1 MSTLGVFNFMTA
13 NGYFKGPGNDI
24 SWHVHGAEENAFA
37 LEMLKQ
43 GSSILLFGR
52 ITYEMM
58 AGYWPTAD
66 AIRNDP
72 EVAAGMNQSEKVVFS
87 RTLKQVEWSNTKLFN
102 GNLEEEIR
110 KLKKNSGKNITVLG
124 SGSIVTQLA
133 EKNLIDEYQLM
144 IDPVLLGNG
153 TSFAKGITHTLE
165 LEFTHSKTFKSG
177 IILLYYRKK

>member
-37 LEMLKQ
+37 VEMLKQ

-110 KLKKNSGKNITVLG
+110 KLKKN
-124 SGSIVTQLA
+124 
-133 EKNLIDEYQLM
+133 
-144 IDPVLLGNG
+144 
-153 TSFAKGITHTLE
+153 
-165 LEFTHSKTFKSG
+165 
-177 IILLYYRKK
+177 